1 MGSVC
6 QCCNDGGRVAL
17 HRIQK
22 LKAYN
27 IRSLTASK
35 EKLHFP
41 WSSTVQQCWTISH
54 LTWFSTWYT
63 SLFSHLTSNKNP
75 HYCSDLQPLTNP
87 DSFLFFFF
95 FFTSEPFDVCICY
108 SGFDSALLWFVVV
121 LVWVPDPVLEY
132 HFSFRPLN
140 LSWICLIKPCICI
153 SPCLC
158 LTKDFSDDECSG
170 FWRTTSGIDY
180 SWKCCWTTTELSSLI
195 QQLDPPSIIAN
206 QT

>member
-87 DSFLFFFF
+87 DSFLFCFFF
-95 FFTSEPFDVCICY
+95 FLLVSLLMCAFVIPVLILLCC
-108 SGFDSALLWFVVV
+108 GLLWFSS
-121 LVWVPDPVLEY
+121 EY
-132 HFSFRPLN
+132 LTLYLN
-140 LSWICLIKPCICI
+140 IISVFALWICLG
-153 SPCLC
+153 SV
-158 LTKDFSDDECSG
+158 
-170 FWRTTSGIDY
+170 W
-180 SWKCCWTTTELSSLI
+180 
-195 QQLDPPSIIAN
+195 
-206 QT
+206 